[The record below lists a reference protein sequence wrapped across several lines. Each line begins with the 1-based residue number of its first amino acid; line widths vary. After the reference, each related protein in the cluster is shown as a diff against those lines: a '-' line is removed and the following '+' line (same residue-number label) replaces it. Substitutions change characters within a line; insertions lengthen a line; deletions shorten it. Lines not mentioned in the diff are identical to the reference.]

1 MKKIRHTISFLTSKR
16 NVITWI
22 LILGIIVWGIAL
34 RAVEVINGNYLFGLD
49 QGRDYL
55 AAYNIIVQH
64 KLTLIGAEAGSG
76 VAGING
82 IFHGP
87 GYFYLISLAYVLFR
101 GDPMGAELFMFL
113 FGIAALA
120 LSAWVGYKML
130 GRVGS
135 VLFLFF
141 TAVSPLI
148 VSQSRFIWSSHP
160 ITLFVILALYLV
172 YRIPDNPK
180 LFAPLAVFVAGFS
193 YNSQLGVSVPLTVS
207 ILVSLLLVFRIRD
220 WKVYLYTLFALG
232 LAFLPM
238 ILFDIRHGFTDVRS
252 ALAYLSSGTAV
263 SGSMFE
269 AKRLASHAFDYWNN
283 FYNTFTFE
291 FGWIP
296 WHIQMIVLYA
306 TIPFV
311 GLGLFL
317 VRGKKE
323 KRFVWFLLLMIVLTW
338 GAYLLLNNIVWD
350 YYLTHTRIAY
360 ILLFAFAGVALWQ
373 ARKTFYAAIGL
384 AVGIVF
390 LCTIVCGSVFRQYIS
405 YTLDIHDMGVY
416 DKIVGKR
423 LVIDTI
429 YRDAQG
435 QPFSVFVFLPGVYT
449 YPYDYLFQT
458 YGSMR
463 YGSVPS
469 HDKKGLAYLIIEPD
483 KSQPW
488 RQNGWLQ
495 TVVQGGRSV
504 WIKTLLNGL
513 ILEKRIY

>member
-1 MKKIRHTISFLTSKR
+1 MKKTRDTISLSAPKR
-16 NVITWI
+16 NIIFWT
-22 LILGIIVWGIAL
+22 LIVGIFIWGLAL

-55 AAYNIIVQH
+55 AASNIIVNH

-87 GYFYLISLAYVLFR
+87 GYFYLISLAYLLFH
-101 GDPMGAELFMFL
+101 GDPIGGEVFMLL
-113 FGIAALA
+113 FGIAALV

-130 GRVGS
+130 GRLGS

-160 ITLFVILALYLV
+160 ITVFVILALYFV
-172 YRIPDNPK
+172 YRIPNNPT

-207 ILVSLLLVFRIRD
+207 ILVSIPIVFRIRD
-220 WKVYLYTLFALG
+220 WKVYLYSLFALG

-252 ALAYLSSGTAV
+252 ALAYLSSGTATN
-263 SGSMFE
+263 GSMFE
-269 AKRLASHAFDYWNN
+269 AKRLSSHAFDYWNN

-296 WHIQMIVLYA
+296 WQWQMIILYA
-306 TIPFV
+306 AIPFV

-317 VRGKKE
+317 VRGTKE

-338 GAYLLLNNIVWD
+338 AAYLLLNNVVWD

-360 ILLFAFAGVALWQ
+360 ILLFTFAGVALWR
-373 ARKTFYAAIGL
+373 AKKNLFAAAGL
-384 AVGIVF
+384 AVGVVF
-390 LCTIVCGSVFRQYIS
+390 LCTIVCGTVFRQYIS
-405 YTLDIHDMGVY
+405 YTLDIRDLGVY
-416 DKIVGKR
+416 DKIIGKR

-429 YRDAQG
+429 YHDAQG

-458 YGSMR
+458 YGAMR
-463 YGSVPS
+463 YGSVPT
-469 HDKKGLAYLIIEPD
+469 HEKKGLAYLIIEPD

-495 TVVQGGRSV
+495 TVVQGGSSI